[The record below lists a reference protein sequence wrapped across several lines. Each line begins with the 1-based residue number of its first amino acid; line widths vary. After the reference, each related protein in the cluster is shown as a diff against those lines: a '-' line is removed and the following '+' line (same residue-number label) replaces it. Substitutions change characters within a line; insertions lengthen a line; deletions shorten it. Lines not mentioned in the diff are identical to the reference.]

1 MGEYVTVARDMI
13 DRSKDAFDM
22 ELDDKVLG
30 VR

>member
-1 MGEYVTVARDMI
+1 MGEYVTDARDMI
-13 DRSKDAFDM
+13 DRWKDAFDM